1 MRFLDQVREGNEEAD
16 TELIKFDFVIY
27 GVGKGYMVKFLN
39 YLTLHNT
46 GGDPHQEFVRKNAMI
61 DGNN

>member
-1 MRFLDQVREGNEEAD
+1 M
-16 TELIKFDFVIY
+16 Y

-46 GGDPHQEFVRKNAMI
+46 GGNPHQEFVRKNAMI